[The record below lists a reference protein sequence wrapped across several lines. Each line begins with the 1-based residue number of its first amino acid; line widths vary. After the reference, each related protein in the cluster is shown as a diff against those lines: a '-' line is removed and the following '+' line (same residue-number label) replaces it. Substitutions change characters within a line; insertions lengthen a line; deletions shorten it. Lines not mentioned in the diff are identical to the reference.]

1 AAAYNKFRR
10 MLSFDISSQVGYMVM
25 GLALLTPLAITGAVF
40 YLLHHM
46 IVKANLFLIS
56 GIARSAGGSFEL
68 TRIGGLYRHRGFLAL
83 LFFIPAFSLAG
94 FPPLSGFW
102 AKMVLIRA
110 SLEVQAYA
118 VAGAAAVVGLLTV
131 YSMTK
136 IWGEAFWK
144 PKPPCEHE
152 PVRAGG
158 EFWLLLPI
166 TVLAIITMV
175 IGLVPGPFLALAGQA
190 AHELL
195 HPDIYVKAVLGGV

>member
-1 AAAYNKFRR
+1 
-10 MLSFDISSQVGYMVM
+10 
-25 GLALLTPLAITGAVF
+25 
-40 YLLHHM
+40 M

-56 GIARSAGGSFEL
+56 GVSRNAAGSFEL
-68 TRIGGLYRHRGFLAL
+68 SRIGGLYRHRGFLAL

-102 AKMVLIRA
+102 AKMILIRA

-118 VAGAAAVVGLLTV
+118 VAGAAAGVGLLTV

-144 PKPPCEHE
+144 PRPSAEAGKSLPPARSE
-152 PVRAGG
+152 G
-158 EFWLLLPI
+158 EIWLLLPI

-175 IGLVPGPFLALAGQA
+175 LGLVPGPFLALAEQA

-195 HPDIYVKAVLGGV
+195 NPDIYVKAVLGGA